1 VEQDPALSLERT
13 LVALQRPWPIDLADP
28 DCHAALQHLN
38 MIIRLLDGTGEMA
51 PGVSIMTLLQD
62 RLYQASAQLLGPAI
76 RRG

>member
-1 VEQDPALSLERT
+1 
-13 LVALQRPWPIDLADP
+13 
-28 DCHAALQHLN
+28 

-62 RLYQASAQLLGPAI
+62 RLYQASAQLLVPAI